1 MDVLQDVTRA
11 ANRANVTIYT
21 LDPRTLGLE
30 GRLGARDTLLSL
42 AGDTGGRA
50 IYNTNDA
57 SRGLGQMLAEN
68 SAYYVIG
75 YTPTRSE
82 DDGKFHKI
90 SVKVRRAGTHV
101 LARQGY
107 WAPSIAEVQVA
118 AEAAAR
124 ASDPAAVQARE
135 TAAKVEP
142 TRRPAFLWVGTERG
156 TQGRTLVSL
165 AWVPSNTPL
174 AAVTA
179 SLDVEMLPAG
189 QGPPL
194 APKRTLRKPAAGLE
208 PALEPW
214 ELAPGNIRVKFTA
227 RSEEG
232 SVVDDWT
239 AAFTVPD
246 LFTPPL
252 ALSTPRAFRARTL
265 REWKALG
272 DDPNPKPLAVWQ
284 FNRTDRIL
292 IAFDC
297 YARTPD
303 AAVEAHVLS
312 RDGKELTRLP
322 MPPRTGEVVRF
333 ELPVSSFGQ
342 GVYLLR
348 VRAKAGTDEAE
359 QLAAFRIQQ

>member
-1 MDVLQDVTRA
+1 M
-11 ANRANVTIYT
+11 
-21 LDPRTLGLE
+21 
-30 GRLGARDTLLSL
+30 
-42 AGDTGGRA
+42 
-50 IYNTNDA
+50 
-57 SRGLGQMLAEN
+57 
-68 SAYYVIG
+68 
-75 YTPTRSE
+75 
-82 DDGKFHKI
+82 
-90 SVKVRRAGTHV
+90 
-101 LARQGY
+101 
-107 WAPSIAEVQVA
+107 
-118 AEAAAR
+118 
-124 ASDPAAVQARE
+124 
-135 TAAKVEP
+135 
-142 TRRPAFLWVGTERG
+142 
-156 TQGRTLVSL
+156 
-165 AWVPSNTPL
+165 
-174 AAVTA
+174 
-179 SLDVEMLPAG
+179 
-189 QGPPL
+189 
-194 APKRTLRKPAAGLE
+194 
-208 PALEPW
+208 
-214 ELAPGNIRVKFTA
+214 KFTA